1 MKDISLH
8 SQYAIKY
15 LEDHNILEIPAIC
28 KEWMFKLEDD
38 ILEIYSN
45 VIFKV
50 EQVEDE
56 LYSLTIIL

>member
-1 MKDISLH
+1 MSLQ

-15 LEDHNILEIPAIC
+15 LEDHRILEIPAIC
-28 KEWMFKLEDD
+28 TEFMFRIEDD
-38 ILEIYSN
+38 ILEVYSN

-56 LYSLTIIL
+56 LYSLIIIL